1 MHHRCCTA
9 HSGVTQRLP
18 DGGSGVVMLSLW
30 KLRVGAE
37 AYYLSQ
43 VARGI
48 DDYYTG
54 SGESE
59 GRWLG
64 TGSAILNLADAVTG
78 DDLRA
83 ILAGLVPG
91 TGLSPNGTQIRSF
104 KGRVPG
110 FDLTF
115 SAPKS
120 VSVLYAFGDPL
131 VRQQVTEAVDVAVH
145 DALSWLEREACFVRR
160 GSNNRRAKTTPFEQW
175 GTRRLPGAGFIAA
188 GFRHRTSRAGDPQLH
203 THVLVAN
210 LTRGPDGRWTAL
222 DGQALYRSKLAA
234 GVVFQTALRH
244 ELTRRLGVGW
254 RPVHDHVADI
264 AGISQRVLTHFSKR
278 RNEIEDELER
288 SGVSGPAAAAQ
299 ATLATRTAKIE
310 IDQDTLDERW
320 SEDGA
325 TIGFGTDD
333 VNALL
338 ATCEPIAS
346 HPSLTSDT
354 RIAARQVDPI
364 TGEVNERLLTLDD
377 FALAVSWELPE
388 RSATITRHE
397 VHSAVADHIRGTG
410 SSVFVERLTDFVL
423 AHKELMLLDR
433 PSTGDDQAGWEQQWT
448 TRRVLQLEDG
458 LRSMFEPTPTAAF
471 ALDSLAVERALA
483 ELAATLGA
491 DQADTVRRLCT
502 QGLAVDAVVGR
513 AGTGKTFTM
522 NAVRHVFVAHNR
534 RMIGVCP
541 TARAARELADGAHI
555 ETFTV
560 PRLFAETTVGPGDV
574 IVVDEAGMCGTVDL
588 HRIVTH
594 ARTAGAKVI
603 LVGDH
608 HQLPEVA
615 AGGGFR
621 AALEAL
627 GDLRCE
633 LTVNRRQIEAWEHA
647 ALDHLRN
654 GDVTTFWDEYLTRNR
669 VTLTDTRHDLH
680 RQAIDAWW
688 GHYSAGADAHLIAGT
703 RTEARLLNQLARQHV
718 AEAGRLSGP
727 VLVARD
733 REFQVGDRIVLLRNM
748 PGQADLATGRRCR
761 VDNGTIANIAV
772 VLPSGEIDIDTADG
786 RHLRLTADY
795 VASGAVDHGYATT
808 IHKAQGVTCDHIHV
822 VGPAGL
828 YREAA
833 YVALSRARRSA
844 HLYATTRDAAT
855 IGEAGHTSGIP
866 HLSENVDDPEA
877 DLTRAIATSRA
888 KQFVTAE
895 HPDLDRV
902 ADLAQRY
909 DLADLSAR
917 LAHIGETVR
926 QLRNEGFDDPSDD
939 AIELRLASE
948 HRQRMRLGGRVNARD
963 WDNVGTIVHLHDD
976 TGEATV
982 RFVSETGYA
991 TTRSLP
997 WHLLKPIDNPGPASL
1012 TDGAIRHL
1020 ADVAD
1025 RVSRQVDAW
1034 RSALASRGIGVGES
1048 ECVRAAIGQREEQLS
1063 RALRAMPP
1071 VWLTWWA
1078 GERPSDPAAAVVYD
1092 DYVRDLARWRDRERI
1107 PEHVAGYGP
1116 PPDEPSRLEEWRAL
1130 TDRSLAVRHYLRNH
1144 APTTEAI
1151 LPLDAAAARA
1161 RLDELDAL
1169 LSTAPPD
1176 QRLIVGQLLA
1186 AAGDD
1191 LTDVVE
1197 ALRTAADRQQT
1208 RRDWILEHWPHIVE
1222 HHELRTILAS
1232 HDPLAHWP
1240 IAPSASVVA
1249 LLAQVAELTASSEPE
1264 LTPLAELDQ
1273 LARPIGPQAELD
1285 RINDER
1291 TAVFHQLQ
1299 AAIDEVP
1306 PDAASTEL
1314 VVQHRRRLSERAR
1327 DLDAE
1332 RHRLQARLT
1341 LTKWRPS
1348 RESEVESRIQRRLDQ
1363 LVFEAAC
1370 AQDDWIVTLAR
1381 DALQDDV
1388 AVDPKEFAAA
1398 ARTEAAAH
1406 DRDGVRPPASR
1417 SPIRPSLNL

>member
-9 HSGVTQRLP
+9 RSGVTRRLP

-48 DDYYTG
+48 DDYYSG

-83 ILAGLVPG
+83 ILAGLAPG
-91 TGLSPNGTQIRSF
+91 TGLSPNGNQIRPF

-120 VSVLYAFGDPL
+120 VSVLYAFSDPL
-131 VRQQVTEAVDVAVH
+131 VRQQVTEAVDAAVGE
-145 DALSWLEREACFVRR
+145 ALSWLEREACFVRR
-160 GSNNRRAKTTPFEQW
+160 GSNNRRAKTAPFEQW

-288 SGVSGPAAAAQ
+288 SGLSGPAAAAQ

-320 SEDGA
+320 SEEGA
-325 TIGFGTDD
+325 TIGFGTED

-338 ATCEPIAS
+338 ATCEPVISHSTLNPDTSIA
-346 HPSLTSDT
+346 T
-354 RIAARQVDPI
+354 RQVDPI
-364 TGEVNERLLTLDD
+364 TGEVHERLLTLND
-377 FALAVSWELPE
+377 FALAVAWELPE

-397 VHSAVADHIRGTG
+397 VQSAVADHIRGTG
-410 SSVFVERLTDFVL
+410 GSLFVERLTDFVL
-423 AHKELMLLDR
+423 AHKELVLLHR
-433 PSTGDDQAGWEQQWT
+433 PSTADDQAGWEQRWT
-448 TRRVLQLEDG
+448 TRRVLQLEHD
-458 LRSMFEPTPTAAF
+458 LRSMFEPAPTAAST
-471 ALDSLAVERALA
+471 LDSLAVETALA
-483 ELAATLGA
+483 QLDATLGA

-502 QGLAVDAVVGR
+502 QGLPVEAVVGR

-522 NAVRHVFVAHNR
+522 NAVRHVFAAHSR
-534 RMIGVCP
+534 RVIGVCP

-560 PRLFAETTVGPGDV
+560 PRLFTETTIGPGDV
-574 IVVDEAGMCGTVDL
+574 VVVDEAGMCGTVDL

-627 GDLRCE
+627 GELRCE

-688 GHYSAGADAHLIAGT
+688 SHYSAGADAHLIAGT
-703 RTEARLLNQLARQHV
+703 RAEARLLNQLARQHV
-718 AEAGRLSGP
+718 AQAGRLSGP

-748 PGQADLATGRRCR
+748 PGQADLLTGRRCR
-761 VDNGTIANIAV
+761 VDNGTIANITA
-772 VLPSGEIDIDTADG
+772 VLPSGEIDIATADG
-786 RHLRLTADY
+786 RCIRLAADY
-795 VASGAVDHGYATT
+795 LASGAVDHGYATT

-866 HLSENVDDPEA
+866 HPSENFDDPEA
-877 DLTRAIATSRA
+877 DLSRAIATSRA

-895 HPDLDRV
+895 HPDLDRI
-902 ADLAQRY
+902 ANLAQRY
-909 DLADLSAR
+909 DLADLRAR
-917 LAHIGETVR
+917 LAHIRESER
-926 QLRNEGFDDPSDD
+926 QLRNDGFDDPSDV
-939 AIELRLASE
+939 ANELRLASE
-948 HRQRMRLGGRVNARD
+948 HRQRMRVGGRVNARD
-963 WDNVGTIVHLHDD
+963 WDNVGTIEHLHDD

-982 RFVSETGYA
+982 RFLSETGHA

-997 WHLLKPIDNPGPASL
+997 WHLLKPIDNPGPAPL
-1012 TDGAIRHL
+1012 TDDAIRYL
-1020 ADVAD
+1020 DDVAD
-1025 RVSRQVDAW
+1025 RVSRQAHAW
-1034 RSALASRGIGVGES
+1034 RSALASRGIGVSES
-1048 ECVRAAIGQREEQLS
+1048 ERVRAAIGHREEQLA

-1078 GERPSDPAAAVVYD
+1078 GERPADPAAAVVYD

-1107 PEHVAGYGP
+1107 PDHIAGYGP
-1116 PPDEPSRLEEWRAL
+1116 PPGEPSRLEEWRTL
-1130 TDRSLAVRHYLRNH
+1130 TDRSLTIRHYLRNH

-1151 LPLDAAAARA
+1151 QPLDAADARD

-1176 QRLIVGQLLA
+1176 QRLIVDQLLT
-1186 AAGDD
+1186 AAGNN

-1240 IAPSASVVA
+1240 VAPSPSVVV
-1249 LLAQVAELTASSEPE
+1249 LLAQVAELTASDEPE
-1264 LTPLAELDQ
+1264 LTPLTELDQ
-1273 LARPIGPQAELD
+1273 LARPTGPQVELD
-1285 RINDER
+1285 RINDEQ
-1291 TAVFHQLQ
+1291 AKVFHELQ
-1299 AAIDEVP
+1299 TASDEVP
-1306 PDAASTEL
+1306 PDAESAEL
-1314 VVQHRRRLSERAR
+1314 VAQHRRRLAERAQ

-1332 RHRLQARLT
+1332 RRRLQARLT
-1341 LTKWRPS
+1341 LAKWRPS
-1348 RESEVESRIQRRLDQ
+1348 GNPDIERRIQQRLDH
-1363 LVFEAAC
+1363 LVHEAAC

-1388 AVDPKEFAAA
+1388 AVDPRELAAA
-1398 ARTEAAAH
+1398 ARTEVAVH
-1406 DRDGVRPPASR
+1406 ERDGARPPSR
-1417 SPIRPSLNL
+1417 SPISPSLTL